1 MRRIFIT
8 SYPYVY
14 ERYFRVFD
22 YFREK
27 EKPFFILPA
36 TWQAKGGKIRVKAP
50 IRDDIKIVTTKALF
64 SHSHYPIIRG
74 LFKGWMPAAKRII
87 RQNAQPGD
95 ILYTAIEPN
104 LLTTYF
110 NSRLA
115 VKLGL
120 KHVFFTWQNVP
131 YKKRLNG
138 LKLKITEHIIKK
150 TIKNSVGAICG
161 NHKAAEILKTYAS
174 PNFKILI
181 APISGVDTEKFKPGI
196 VSDFRQK
203 NNLEDKIVLT
213 FAGVFDN
220 RKGIKTL
227 LEAFAAALKEV
238 NNLHLVMIGAGP
250 LESSIQD
257 FIDQNKLQSFTT
269 LIPWLP
275 NDQLPGVFSASDIF
289 IHPSEPFGGW
299 EEQFGYSMAEASA
312 SGLPVITTKAGSI
325 GEIVLDGTTGVLI
338 EPQRPD
344 RLKGAITE
352 LVKDIELRKKMGH
365 AGRRHIEENFSH
377 RVIANKFYDFFS
389 RLTSAT
395 DDGINN

>member
-22 YFREK
+22 YFPEK
-27 EKPFFILPA
+27 EELFFILPKI
-36 TWQAKGGKIRVKAP
+36 WQAKRGKIKVEIPVRQ
-50 IRDDIKIVTTKALF
+50 DIKIAGVRAFF
-64 SHSHYPIIRG
+64 SHSHYPIIKG
-74 LFKGWMPAAKRII
+74 LFKGWMPEAKNII
-87 RQNAQPGD
+87 RQNAKPDD

-115 VKLGL
+115 KRLGL

-131 YKKRLNG
+131 YKSRLRG
-138 LKLKITEHIIKK
+138 LKLKFTEHIIKK
-150 TIKNSVGAICG
+150 TIQNSTGAICG
-161 NHKAAEILKTYAS
+161 NHKAAKILRDYTGS
-174 PNFKILI
+174 DFKILVV
-181 APISGVDTEKFKPGI
+181 PISGVDTEKFRPGI

-203 NNLEDKIVLT
+203 NNLENKIVLT

-227 LEAFAAALKEV
+227 LEAFAAALEEA
-238 NNLHLVMIGAGP
+238 NNLHLVMIGTGP
-250 LESSIQD
+250 LED
-257 FIDQNKLQSFTT
+257 FIKDFVNQNKLGNNIT

-275 NDQLPGVFSASDIF
+275 NEQLPGVFASSDIF
-289 IHPSEPFGGW
+289 VHPSEPYGGW

-312 SGLPVITTKAGSI
+312 CGLPVIATKTGSI
-325 GEIVLDGTTGVLI
+325 EEIVLDGITGVLV

-344 RLKGAITE
+344 QLKGAIMG
-352 LVKDIELRKKMGH
+352 LVKDIELRKKMGL
-365 AGRRHIEENFSH
+365 AGRKHIEENFSH
-377 RVIANKFYDFFS
+377 RVIARKFYDFFFG
-389 RLTSAT
+389 L
-395 DDGINN
+395 